1 MALWPFG
8 KKNES
13 APDQHMEEQENQYND
28 VPSQAESGTTAE
40 SAGVSAV
47 NDPVADQPDPLHDAI
62 TGTTGPY
69 DAGEVDIADFDFSDF
84 SKGTLD
90 LGSLQMPLPKES
102 EVQVEMGDQGP
113 RMLHV
118 VTRYG
123 RLTPVAFAGRTSAG
137 QWREATKEIAEGMRK
152 DGLTV
157 RVEQGPWGREVVG
170 EANDRRIRIAGV
182 DGPRWMLRVTMI
194 SPADR
199 AEEMKELGREVIAR
213 TFVNRGDAPI
223 LAGSPLPVALPQ
235 QFAEQ
240 IQQAMEQRAQ
250 QQQKTG
256 SQSGQQNPQQS
267 AQDMLVQQ
275 GKATLEAQQK
285 LQNTQN
291 KPNNPI
297 GNAGN
302 PGNTG

>member
-8 KKNES
+8 KKKDS
-13 APDQHMEEQENQYND
+13 APDQHMEEQETHYND
-28 VPSQAESGTTAE
+28 VPTQAEETAPAE
-40 SAGVSAV
+40 VPAT
-47 NDPVADQPDPLHDAI
+47 DEPLDDQPDPIHDAVN
-62 TGTTGPY
+62 GASGPY
-69 DAGEVDIADFDFSDF
+69 DAGEVNFDDFDFSDF

-90 LGSLQMPLPKES
+90 LGSLKIPLPKDS
-102 EVQVEMGDQGP
+102 EVQVEMGEQGP

-123 RLTPVAFAGRTSAG
+123 RITPVAFAGRSSAG

-170 EANDRRIRIAGV
+170 EANDRQIRIAGV
-182 DGPRWMLRVTMI
+182 DGPRWMLRMTMI

-199 AEEMKELGREVIAR
+199 SEEMKELGREVIAR

-235 QFAEQ
+235 QFADQ
-240 IQQAMEQRAQ
+240 IQQAMAKRAE
-250 QQQKTG
+250 QQKQG
-256 SQSGQQNPQQS
+256 LQQN
-267 AQDMLVQQ
+267 
-275 GKATLEAQQK
+275 
-285 LQNTQN
+285 
-291 KPNNPI
+291 NP
-297 GNAGN
+297 GDNAGN
-302 PGNTG
+302 ATPAG